1 MKAIMTV
8 IGADCIGIVAQVS
21 TLLAAMKVNILDM
34 SQTIMDGLFTM
45 TMLVDT
51 EKSEQKLEDIRS
63 KGVDENFLPK
73 IFDRFYRLDTDRNR
87 NLSSSGLGL
96 SIVKEAVSLHGHTI
110 KAKNHPKGG
119 LQFIFRL

>member
-21 TLLAAMKVNILDM
+21 TLLAEMNVNILDM

-51 EKSEQKLEDIRS
+51 EKSEHKLEDIRS
-63 KGVDENFLPK
+63 ALDAKGAEMGLK
-73 IFDRFYRLDTDRNR
+73 IRIQRAD
-87 NLSSSGLGL
+87 
-96 SIVKEAVSLHGHTI
+96 
-110 KAKNHPKGG
+110 
-119 LQFIFRL
+119 IFTAMHRI